1 MWEREVPS
9 GSGVTGLW
17 RPVPASTGP
26 SDDFISMIAG
36 TNAVFTLRQD
46 GGKLTGM
53 VEGIAGF
60 FGGDDVPIPIVEGT
74 VSGDH
79 VAFKSGDSNFTG
91 AIKGDRIELQRSL
104 NLPWETPKPPPGD
117 RACTRWIGS
126 FH

>member
-1 MWEREVPS
+1 
-9 GSGVTGLW
+9 
-17 RPVPASTGP
+17 
-26 SDDFISMIAG
+26 
-36 TNAVFTLRQD
+36 
-46 GGKLTGM
+46 M